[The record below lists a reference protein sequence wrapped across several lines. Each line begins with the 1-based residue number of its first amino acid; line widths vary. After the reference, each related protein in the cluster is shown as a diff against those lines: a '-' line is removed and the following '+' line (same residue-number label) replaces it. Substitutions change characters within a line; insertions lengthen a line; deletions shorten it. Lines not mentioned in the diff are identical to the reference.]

1 MLFNDETNTAILM
14 TFLVLKC
21 TANICFLKNQK
32 PNKVMSQSAIFYII
46 SGFNNAFT
54 TFENLKLFLL
64 KYCHFKH
71 KFNDLFSPKV
81 I

>member
-46 SGFNNAFT
+46 YSLNYPF
-54 TFENLKLFLL
+54 
-64 KYCHFKH
+64 
-71 KFNDLFSPKV
+71 
-81 I
+81 II